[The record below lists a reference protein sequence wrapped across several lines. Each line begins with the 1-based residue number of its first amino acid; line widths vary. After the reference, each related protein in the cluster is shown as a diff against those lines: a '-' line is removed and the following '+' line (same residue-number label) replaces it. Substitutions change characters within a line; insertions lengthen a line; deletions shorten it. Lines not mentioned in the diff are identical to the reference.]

1 LSFDYKIIFARE
13 GSPAMSSPVLLC
25 IDDRPQMLQVRKTNL
40 EPLGYSVLT
49 ATNASTAI
57 AILEQ
62 LAVAA
67 VLVEYK
73 HEGIDAEAVAYQIKQ
88 RFPDEPII
96 LLSAYSDMPER
107 PLWLMDEYVMK
118 SEPLERLAEVV
129 ERVTR
134 PTPKIAP
141 RRETTA

>member
-1 LSFDYKIIFARE
+1 
-13 GSPAMSSPVLLC
+13 MSSPVLLC

-40 EPLGYSVLT
+40 EPLGYSVIT
-49 ATNASTAI
+49 AVDASTAV

-62 LAVAA
+62 MAVAA

-88 RFPDEPII
+88 QFPHEPIV

-107 PLWLMDEYVMK
+107 ILWLVDGYVLR
-118 SEPLERLAEVV
+118 SEPVERLAEVV
-129 ERVTR
+129 ERVTCQR
-134 PTPKIAP
+134 G
-141 RRETTA
+141 REAAA

>member
-1 LSFDYKIIFARE
+1 
-13 GSPAMSSPVLLC
+13 MSSPVLLC
-25 IDDRPQMLQVRKTNL
+25 IDDRPQMLQVRKASL

-57 AILEQ
+57 TILEK

-88 RFPDEPII
+88 RFPHQRII
-96 LLSAYSDMPER
+96 LLSAYADMPER
-107 PLWLMDEYVMK
+107 VLWLLDDYVMR
-118 SEPLERLAEVV
+118 SEPLERLAQVIEG
-129 ERVTR
+129 VTR
-134 PTPKIAP
+134 SAQKHVPKSRQAV
-141 RRETTA
+141 A